1 MILSS
6 NAMLPK
12 KRNRQ
17 ATSNY
22 YLFSPFF
29 QLHDMVI
36 HCDHSEVTVKWCC
49 ILDSTSSK
57 TCSLSYIL
65 VASISIGIYTT
76 FFHRK
81 KDRWPMASSIFLCNV
96 VSSTYVLFFTSI
108 SYLFVQQCSNSSN
121 HLFLTLY
128 KELSYSYEWKIIC
141 IVTSGA

>member
-12 KRNRQ
+12 KRTRQ

-96 VSSTYVLFFTSI
+96 VSSTYVLFLHPYHI
-108 SYLFVQQCSNSSN
+108 LLCSNV
-121 HLFLTLY
+121 
-128 KELSYSYEWKIIC
+128 
-141 IVTSGA
+141 VTHQTIYFWHYTEN